1 MEKNNIKR
9 IVSKVIANTGMKS
22 AKIEAS
28 QACVMFIYQPKTP
41 KQLKHKRLMKTRS
54 QIVKNGVSKTVL

>member
-28 QACVMFIYQPKTP
+28 QACVMFIYQPKRP
-41 KQLKHKRLMKTRS
+41 KVLKKK
-54 QIVKNGVSKTVL
+54 

>member
-28 QACVMFIYQPKTP
+28 QACVMFIYQPKCHKLLIKTEDKNCVGNKNL
-41 KQLKHKRLMKTRS
+41 KQ
-54 QIVKNGVSKTVL
+54 